1 MLLPRHLRIPRF
13 SLLLAICGLVACGL
27 PACGTDGPA
36 TGGLSLALTTQSA
49 GVSYRLADARFTLAG
64 PETRELMAAGE
75 DELSV
80 SLPEG
85 AYRLTLH
92 EGYRLMRVDGG
103 ETAPVDGRLIS
114 QNPAPVLIVGGETAR
129 ITLRFDLSSPP
140 TDRRAGTLH
149 VDVAIG
155 PASDAGVAS
164 AADAACALGLRI
176 NELDYDQPSSDA
188 QEFVE
193 LLNPG
198 MCSAPLSEVAL
209 ELINGSD
216 GRPYGRYPL
225 GDAGPELGA
234 GERLVVGDAD
244 VLARL
249 PMSVKRV
256 MLSGS
261 GLQNGPD
268 AVRVVLG
275 ERIVDAV
282 AYKEAVPGSGEGAP
296 TGADEGA
303 PALARCP
310 DGTDSGDNASDLAP
324 AAPSPGAVNTC
335 KADQNR
341 SATMP
346 SSKSQR

>member
-1 MLLPRHLRIPRF
+1 MLLPRHLRIALL
-13 SLLLAICGLVACGL
+13 SLLF
-27 PACGTDGPA
+27 PACGSDGPA

-49 GVSYRLADARFTLAG
+49 GISYRLADARFTLEG
-64 PETRELMAAGE
+64 PETRELMATGK

-80 SLPEG
+80 SVPEG

-92 EGYRLMRVDGG
+92 DGYRLTRVDGG
-103 ETAPVDGRLIS
+103 DPTPVEGRLIS

-129 ITLRFDLSSPP
+129 LTLRFDLASPP
-140 TDRRAGTLH
+140 ADRETGTLQ

-164 AADAACALGLRI
+164 AVDAACTLGLRI
-176 NELDYDQPSSDA
+176 NELDYDQPSSDTR
-188 QEFVE
+188 EFVE

-198 MCSAPLSEVAL
+198 MCSAPLGEVVL

-216 GRPYGRYPL
+216 GRPYGRYAL
-225 GDAGPELGA
+225 DEASPELSA
-234 GERLVVGDAD
+234 GERLVIGDAD
-244 VLARL
+244 VLAQL
-249 PMSVKRV
+249 PMSIKRLV
-256 MLSGS
+256 LSGS

-268 AVRVVLG
+268 AVRIVRG

-296 TGADEGA
+296 AAVDEGA

-310 DGTDSGDNASDLAP
+310 DGTDTDDNAADLKP
-324 AAPSPGAVNTC
+324 AAPSPGAANTC
-335 KADQNR
+335 GAVDQNR